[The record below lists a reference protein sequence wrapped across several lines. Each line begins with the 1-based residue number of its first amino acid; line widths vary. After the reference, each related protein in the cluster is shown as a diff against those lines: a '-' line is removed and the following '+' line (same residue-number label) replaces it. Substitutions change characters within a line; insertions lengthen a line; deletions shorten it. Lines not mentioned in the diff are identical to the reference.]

1 MNNIIKVI
9 QNINNVSLN
18 TKTTFYKNVKS
29 GDIISVIYY
38 DVEKEQV
45 RVFQYSGVCLRASKK
60 LYRTKINVKNYFGQ
74 TGVIK
79 QFFLYSP
86 FIVDVAILQ
95 KTKIKQR

>member
-1 MNNIIKVI
+1 MNNLIKVI
-9 QNINNVSLN
+9 QNINNPSLN
-18 TKTTFYKNVKS
+18 TKTTFYKTVKS